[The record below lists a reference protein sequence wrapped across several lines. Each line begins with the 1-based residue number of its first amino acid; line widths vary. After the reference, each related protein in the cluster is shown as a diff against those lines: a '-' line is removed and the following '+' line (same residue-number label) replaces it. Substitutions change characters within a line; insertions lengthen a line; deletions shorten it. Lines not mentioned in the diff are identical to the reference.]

1 MRTCKLLAPVPRV
14 PLCPFFPRLRP
25 CLCRLCPVCRCV
37 VRPRASNSSSLFDV
51 HDPESGVQEQLR
63 EQRSC
68 SRALLA
74 GCGMPE
80 IASREQCQKLN
91 QLLLSTRE

>member
-1 MRTCKLLAPVPRV
+1 MLGQFMNKKLMLGQFWNLTLVTKKNFNLLLR
-14 PLCPFFPRLRP
+14 RLGTI
-25 CLCRLCPVCRCV
+25 
-37 VRPRASNSSSLFDV
+37 A
-51 HDPESGVQEQLR
+51 R